1 MKRLFA
7 YEIKS
12 ASEQRLHKGEKLLGK
27 HYPCFSSGIK
37 AQADKTN
44 RVKEQSIQFSAETE
58 ALMQRMIKRYPEGKQ
73 KSALL
78 PLLHLAQ
85 AESDGWLSVP
95 VMNRVA
101 EILDIKPIEVYE
113 VASFYTMF
121 NLKPVG
127 KCLIEVCRTSS
138 CWLRGAN
145 DIIRHIENKLD
156 IKVGET
162 TADGK
167 FTLTAVECLGS
178 CGTAPM
184 LQIGE
189 DFHENLTYDKV
200 DKLLEEK
207 KNAATHSR
215 YVDHDTFRT

>member
-1 MKRLFA
+1 MS
-7 YEIKS
+7 EEQNIKF
-12 ASEQRLHKGEKLLGK
+12 SE
-27 HYPCFSSGIK
+27 
-37 AQADKTN
+37 
-44 RVKEQSIQFSAETE
+44 ETE
-58 ALMQRMIKRYPEGKQ
+58 ALMQNFIKRYPEGRH

-85 AESDGWLSVP
+85 AESEGWLPVP

-101 EILDIKPIEVYE
+101 EILNIKPIEVYE

-121 NLKPVG
+121 HLKPVG

-145 DIIRHIENKLD
+145 DIVNHIEKKLG

-162 TADGK
+162 TSDGK
-167 FTLTAVECLGS
+167 FTLMTVECLGS

-189 DFHENLTYDKV
+189 EFHENLTMEKV
-200 DKLLEEK
+200 DQLLE
-207 KNAATHSR
+207 KNKSATTHSK
-215 YVDHDTFRT
+215 YLDLQTFRSL